1 MVTVSTIGIMLV
13 TIAIVVLTKEDTS
26 GPGAGVMVG
35 VEVVVMVVMMVV
47 GVSDSVI
54 TVVDRMV
61 CVTGGNVFGASVT
74 VCVESFVTTSVL
86 GCGTPS
92 GCPPSTGTTE

>member
-61 CVTGGNVFGASVT
+61 CVTGGNIFGASVT